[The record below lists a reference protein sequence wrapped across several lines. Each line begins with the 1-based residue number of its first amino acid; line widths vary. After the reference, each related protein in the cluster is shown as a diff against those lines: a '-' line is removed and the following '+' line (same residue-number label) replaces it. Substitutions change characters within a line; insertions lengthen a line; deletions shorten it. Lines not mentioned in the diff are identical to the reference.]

1 MLLKFDMMQSGDI
14 QFFNIYKLRDLTD
27 EQILKI
33 SCFTLDLEDLDSDL
47 IPEIIDIENLRII

>member
-1 MLLKFDMMQSGDI
+1 MKKIFISQPM
-14 QFFNIYKLRDLTD
+14 KDLTD